1 MTEFPRIYRA
11 SVTKSRR
18 TERISIA
25 SSSDFVLTGA
35 RESWDRTGKVL
46 PYCLDPL
53 RRRSLYIADVDVR
66 AVAAAPFYY
75 LHLRRTARTV
85 LSVPWSAGR
94 ISEQRDGAAPILV
107 FSPGRVG
114 STLLSAILFEAGVA
128 NVSEPDFYTQMT
140 RQFAAS
146 PFNPLRAQM
155 RAAVL
160 AMGRDLSAAFGNDG
174 PVVAKLR
181 AECCRAPWLILEEG
195 RPKTLFMTR
204 RFEPWARSTGR
215 VFRAGPKRAVAKY
228 LQSLRALDWLE
239 RNTQCHV
246 VLYDSLVSDA
256 AAACAVLGSF
266 LGRDISSEAARRAL
280 ERDSQEGTPLEQGA
294 RQARADADEVL
305 AATLALWRSDKLLR
319 VRAALPLYDEN

>member
-25 SSSDFVLTGA
+25 SSSDFVLA
-35 RESWDRTGKVL
+35 ALHEFWDRAGKVL

-53 RRRSLYIADVDVR
+53 RRRSLYVADADVR
-66 AVAAAPFYY
+66 AASEAPFYY
-75 LHLRRTARTV
+75 LHLRRTARTI
-85 LSVPWSAGR
+85 LAVPWRAGR
-94 ISEQRDGAAPILV
+94 ITAPSDAAPPILA

-114 STLLSAILFEAGVA
+114 STLLSAMLFEAGIA

-146 PFNPLRAQM
+146 PFNPLREQM

-160 AMGRDLSAAFGNDG
+160 SMGRDLSAAFGSDG

-181 AECCRAPWLILEEG
+181 AECCRAPWLILEQG

-246 VLYDSLVSDA
+246 VLYDSLVSDT
-256 AAACAVLGSF
+256 AAACSALGTF
-266 LGRDISSEAARRAL
+266 LGREISADAAKRAL

-294 RQARADADEVL
+294 RLARADADEVL

-319 VRAALPLYDEN
+319 LRAALPLYDEN